1 MRPSSKYKSAFS
13 KRLPS
18 PVRIVAFLM
27 MVGSEVNG
35 LYVDGKALSLAM
47 PTWVQNAKPAMNA
60 FRNMLLSP
68 RGRTFG
74 GRR

>member
-1 MRPSSKYKSAFS
+1 MT
-13 KRLPS
+13 
-18 PVRIVAFLM
+18 
-27 MVGSEVNG
+27 VGSEAKG

-68 RGRTFG
+68 RGRTFR